1 MKPDNHSFVEN
12 QKKQRSLIFLRLFR
26 LSNKLNTLS
35 RSSNYIRT
43 RTYLPITPSYA
54 DTYTR
59 MHTFLHARVH
69 QVPLRRCLPDRERV

>member
-1 MKPDNHSFVEN
+1 MKPDKHSFVEN

-43 RTYLPITPSYA
+43 RTCLPITPSHP
-54 DTYTR
+54 DTYTH
-59 MHTFLHARVH
+59 MHTFIHARVQ